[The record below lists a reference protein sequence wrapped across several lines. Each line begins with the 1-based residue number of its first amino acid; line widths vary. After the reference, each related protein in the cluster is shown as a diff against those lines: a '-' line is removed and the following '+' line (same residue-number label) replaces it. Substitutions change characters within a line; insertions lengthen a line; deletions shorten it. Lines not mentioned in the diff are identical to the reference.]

1 MKPSLGKSLYKH
13 RIRVHH
19 ERMSPTTFT
28 PTAAGIALP
37 VPAAVVAASAVAA
50 VAAAAFTGVRS

>member
-1 MKPSLGKSLYKH
+1 
-13 RIRVHH
+13 
-19 ERMSPTTFT
+19 MSPTTFA

-37 VPAAVVAASAVAA
+37 VPAAVVVVIA